1 MNIVL
6 SEQAQEELADA
17 VEYYNAQKENLGY
30 EFKILVDESIN
41 LIERSPLL
49 YPVID
54 DEIRRKVLSRF
65 SYSIFFFIDE
75 IENIILIISITHQHR
90 KPFYKI

>member
-1 MNIVL
+1 MNIIL
-6 SEQAQEELADA
+6 SEQAQKELADA
-17 VEYYNAQKENLGY
+17 VEYYNVQKENLGY
-30 EFKILVDESIN
+30 EFKILVDENIN

-49 YPVID
+49 YPVV
-54 DEIRRKVLSRF
+54 DEPLRRKILSRF

-75 IENIILIISITHQHR
+75 IENLILIISISHQNR

>member
-1 MNIVL
+1 MRVIL
-6 SEQAQEELADA
+6 SEQAQEELLDA
-17 VEYYNAQKENLGY
+17 EEYYNIQKENLGY
-30 EFKILVDESIN
+30 EFKSLVNESIT

-54 DEIRRKVLSRF
+54 DPIRRKILRRF
-65 SYSIFFFIDE
+65 PYSILFFIDE
-75 IENIILIISITHQHR
+75 VENLILVISISHQHR